1 MKNKKTIYILLIVI
15 ILYLAVTNINYY
27 YQMNIYKQNENIFIN
42 NVLTTLKDK
51 YPNITKTEI
60 IEILNSKNSQNILKE
75 YNIIKEDFALLTSQN
90 NNTKNIIIN
99 NAIVLIFIVI
109 IILVMLY
116 NDHLNKIK
124 IKNITKQLEKINQ
137 KNYQIILKDGR
148 EDELSILESQVY
160 KTGII
165 LKEAAENSLKD
176 KENIKE
182 AIENISHQ
190 LKTPLTS
197 ITIML
202 DNIIDNPG
210 MDLKTRNEFLTDI
223 NREITNINFL
233 IQNLLKLSR
242 FDVNVITYNNDY
254 YNVDKII
261 SKSINKLNPLC
272 DLKNIKIEYQKQN
285 FNIFCDF
292 NWQVEAITNI
302 LKNAIEHSNNFNI
315 VVVGASDNKVYSQI
329 KIKDFGT
336 GMSKEEQ
343 KNIFK
348 RFYKGSSSSNDSFG
362 IGLSLAKTII
372 NKNNGTITVDS
383 KKGEYTEFTIK
394 YFK

>member
-1 MKNKKTIYILLIVI
+1 MKNKETIYILLIVI
-15 ILYLAVTNINYY
+15 IIYLAVTNINYY
-27 YQMNIYKQNENIFIN
+27 NQINIYKQNENIFIN

-60 IEILNSKNSQNILKE
+60 IEILNSKNSQNTLKE

-99 NAIVLIFIVI
+99 NAIVLIFIII

-116 NDHLNKIK
+116 NNHLNKIK

-202 DNIIDNPG
+202 DNIIDNPN

-242 FDVNVITYNNDY
+242 FDVNAITYNNDY

-261 SKSINKLNPLC
+261 FKSINKLNPLC
-272 DLKNIKIEYQKQN
+272 DLKNIKIEYHKQN
-285 FNIFCDF
+285 FNIYCDF
-292 NWQVEAITNI
+292 NWQIEAITNI
-302 LKNAIEHSNNFNI
+302 LKNAIEHSDTSSKVI
-315 VVVGASDNKVYSQI
+315 IETSDNKVYSQI
-329 KIKDFGT
+329 TIKDFGT
-336 GMSKEEQ
+336 GMSEEEQ

-348 RFYKGSSSSNDSFG
+348 RF
-362 IGLSLAKTII
+362 
-372 NKNNGTITVDS
+372 
-383 KKGEYTEFTIK
+383 
-394 YFK
+394 

>member
-27 YQMNIYKQNENIFIN
+27 YQMNNYKQNENIFIN

-60 IEILNSKNSQNILKE
+60 IEILNSKKSQNNLKE
-75 YNIIKEDFALLTSQN
+75 YNILKEDFALLTSQN

-99 NAIVLIFIVI
+99 NGIVLIFIII

-116 NDHLNKIK
+116 NNHLNKIK

-202 DNIIDNPG
+202 DNIIDNPD
-210 MDLKTRNEFLTDI
+210 MDLKTRNEFLIDI

-242 FDVNVITYNNDY
+242 FDVNAITYNNDY
-254 YNVDKII
+254 YNVDEII
-261 SKSINKLNPLC
+261 FKSINKLNPLC
-272 DLKNIKIEYQKQN
+272 DLKSIKIEYHKQN
-285 FNIFCDF
+285 FNIYCDF
-292 NWQVEAITNI
+292 NWQIEAITNI
-302 LKNAIEHSNNFNI
+302 LKNAIEHSETSSKVI
-315 VVVGASDNKVYSQI
+315 IETSDNKVYSQI
-329 KIKDFGT
+329 TIKDFGT
-336 GMSKEEQ
+336 GMSEEEQ

-383 KKGEYTEFTIK
+383 KKGKYTEFIIK

>member
-1 MKNKKTIYILLIVI
+1 MKNKETIYILLIVI
-15 ILYLAVTNINYY
+15 IIYIAVTNINYY
-27 YQMNIYKQNENIFIN
+27 NQINIYKQNENIFIN

-60 IEILNSKNSQNILKE
+60 IEILNSKNSPNTLKE

-99 NAIVLIFIVI
+99 NAIVLIFIII

-116 NDHLNKIK
+116 NNHLNKIK

-202 DNIIDNPG
+202 DNIIDNPN

-242 FDVNVITYNNDY
+242 FDVNAITYNNDY

-261 SKSINKLNPLC
+261 FESINKLNPLC
-272 DLKNIKIEYQKQN
+272 DLKNIKIEYHKQN
-285 FNIFCDF
+285 FNIYCDF
-292 NWQVEAITNI
+292 NWQIEAITNI
-302 LKNAIEHSNNFNI
+302 LKNAIEHSDTSSKVI
-315 VVVGASDNKVYSQI
+315 IEASDNKVYSQI
-329 KIKDFGT
+329 TIKDFGT
-336 GMSKEEQ
+336 GMSEEEQ

-348 RFYKGSSSSNDSFG
+348 RFYKGSSSLNDSFG

-383 KKGEYTEFTIK
+383 KKGKYTEFIIK

>member
-42 NVLTTLKDK
+42 NVLITLKDK

-60 IEILNSKNSQNILKE
+60 IEILNSKNSQNTLKE

-99 NAIVLIFIVI
+99 NAIVLIFIII

-302 LKNAIEHSNNFNI
+302 LKNAIEHSNNSNI
-315 VVVGASDNKVYSQI
+315 VVVEASDNKVYSQI

>member
-60 IEILNSKNSQNILKE
+60 IEILNSKNSQNTLKE

-99 NAIVLIFIVI
+99 NAIVLIFIII

-116 NDHLNKIK
+116 NDYLNKIK

-242 FDVNVITYNNDY
+242 FDVNAITYNNDY

-285 FNIFCDF
+285 FNILCDF

-302 LKNAIEHSNNFNI
+302 LKNAIEHSNNSNI
-315 VVVGASDNKVYSQI
+315 VVVEASDNKVYSQI